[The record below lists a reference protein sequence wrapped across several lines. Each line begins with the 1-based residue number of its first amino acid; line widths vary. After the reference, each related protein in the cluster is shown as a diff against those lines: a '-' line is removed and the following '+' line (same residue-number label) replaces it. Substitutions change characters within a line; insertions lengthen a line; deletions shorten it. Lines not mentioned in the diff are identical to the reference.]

1 MRWHFASARRAFGV
15 RARLLFFDESGVNL
29 SMTRTH
35 ARAPKGERVV
45 ADIPKNWGDNVTV
58 AACLTESG
66 IVAPFHRRGSMN
78 GDWMVAYTEQVLC
91 PELRQD
97 DVVVMDNLSCHKQ
110 LRVRELIEQKGAHLI
125 FLPPYS
131 PDLNPIEKAWSKF
144 KAILRKLAARS
155 YEALENAICEAL
167 KAVTSSDA
175 AGFFGSCGY
184 PI

>member
-1 MRWHFASARRAFGV
+1 MVTGWWHTQNKYCAPNFAKT
-15 RARLLFFDESGVNL
+15 
-29 SMTRTH
+29 M
-35 ARAPKGERVV
+35 
-45 ADIPKNWGDNVTV
+45 
-58 AACLTESG
+58 
-66 IVAPFHRRGSMN
+66 
-78 GDWMVAYTEQVLC
+78 
-91 PELRQD
+91 
-97 DVVVMDNLSCHKQ
+97 VVMDSLSCHKQ

-167 KAVTSSDA
+167 KAVTSTDA